1 MGHVRLGLLP
11 RTRAWKEVVGLI
23 AAGADVS
30 QIANA
35 TITAAEKAFSFVM
48 KDVGYTEAVW
58 LMTQMAIAAKKPD
71 ILQHLAAAGIHLPSD
86 PSLIDVTTAITEA
99 LDRRVEGNRE
109 RSDLGGL
116 ANRAIVGAVN
126 DVLSPKLHSLFA
138 SDPDTM
144 RAALAD
150 LGRPKE
156 FGEFSRRFFARLA
169 NEGLQYFLSK
179 VVNTQLGDG
188 MRFATMNQS
197 AVFNAALETHTREA
211 SVIVEQFSSEWF
223 SKHRFEESGDISRK
237 SSDGFASY
245 ALTKMK
251 DELKAGARSDAR

>member
-11 RTRAWKEVVGLI
+11 RTKAWKEVVGLI

-71 ILQHLAAAGIHLPSD
+71 IHQHLAATGIHLPAD

-99 LDRRVEGNRE
+99 LDRRVDGNGKQ
-109 RSDLGGL
+109 SDLGGL

-126 DVLSPKLHSLFA
+126 DVLSPKLHSLFS

-150 LGRPKE
+150 LGKPKE

-197 AVFNAALETHTREA
+197 AQFNAALETHTREA

-223 SKHRFEESGDISRK
+223 SKHRFQEGGDISRE
-237 SSDGFASY
+237 SSDGFAGY
-245 ALTKMK
+245 ALKKMK
-251 DELKAGARSDAR
+251 DELKAGARSDAK